1 MIIERNGR
9 QISLTGSEIHK
20 AYLEQKHH
28 YAVVSVKNYM
38 EGYLEK
44 ADYIRL
50 KENKEYIEM
59 TAELLTAFMDGK
71 EVDYKM
77 SYLKDAILIMARAFP
92 ASEDHGISLTTRNI
106 EGELRVWK
114 FDTAAEILKK
124 WWDEDEVDCPGGDDE
139 VEGIYSYG
147 KMIPAPK
154 TFGEVITEI
163 EIQYWRDLEL

>member
-50 KENKEYIEM
+50 KENEEYIEM
-59 TAELLTAFMDGK
+59 TADLLTAFLDGK

-92 ASEDHGISLTTRNI
+92 ASEDRGISLTTRNI
-106 EGELRVWK
+106 DGELRVWR
-114 FDTAAEILKK
+114 FDAAAEILKK
-124 WWDEDEVDCPGGDDE
+124 WWNEEETDIPCGDDKI
-139 VEGIYSYG
+139 EGLTVYG
-147 KMIPAPK
+147 EKVPMPE
-154 TFGEVITEI
+154 TFEKLITEL
-163 EIQYWRDLEL
+163 EIQYWKDLIL